1 MKGFSGL
8 WTFYRPDSAED
19 EAVNSSFRCL
29 RTYETLGTD
38 PITIKFRTFNQLEPG
53 NGSAK
58 ARPLDGV
65 FESDH
70 SRLATDPFFT
80 VSSPHYQVAS
90 CHTAVAASP
99 KLCSGM
105 GHSKAVLLMK
115 GEEGGE

>member
-1 MKGFSGL
+1 MKGFSGM
-8 WTFYRPDSAED
+8 WTFYRPESAED

-29 RTYETLGTD
+29 RTYETLATD

-80 VSSPHYQVAS
+80 VRLPR
-90 CHTAVAASP
+90 
-99 KLCSGM
+99 G
-105 GHSKAVLLMK
+105 
-115 GEEGGE
+115 